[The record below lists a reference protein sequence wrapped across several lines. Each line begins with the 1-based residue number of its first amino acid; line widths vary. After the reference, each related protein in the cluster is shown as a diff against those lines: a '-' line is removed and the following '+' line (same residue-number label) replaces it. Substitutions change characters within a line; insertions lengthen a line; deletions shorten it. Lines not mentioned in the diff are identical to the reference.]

1 MLPTEVL
8 KHEHQ
13 VILLVLGAAER
24 EAQQIEATGAA
35 HAETV
40 DEMVDFF
47 RSFADGCHHAKEEK
61 LLFTKMQERGVPVQG
76 GPIAAMLQEHDQGRR
91 LVRAMAEALP
101 GARAGDGIAIAAVKD
116 NLRTYAGFLRAHIAK
131 EDNILYPMADRLFTP
146 DDQRA
151 LGEAFDRLE
160 AEETGEGVHEKYHG
174 LAHKLAGMPA

>member
-1 MLPTEVL
+1 MMPTEVL

-24 EAQQIEATGAA
+24 EARQIEETGAP
-35 HAETV
+35 HADTV

-47 RSFADGCHHAKEEK
+47 RSFADACHHAKEEK

-91 LVRAMAEALP
+91 LVRAVADALP
-101 GARAGDGIAIAAVKD
+101 GARTGDQAAVGAVKD
-116 NLRTYAGFLRAHIAK
+116 NLRTYAGFLRTHIAK
-131 EDNILYPMADRLFTP
+131 EDNVLFPMADRLFSP

-160 AEETGEGVHEKYHG
+160 AEETGAGVHEKYHE
-174 LAHKLAGMPA
+174 LAHKLAGIPA